1 MRQRSTIRHDNNMK
15 HQIISLSEH
24 NKILLEYK
32 AQNNILLRE
41 NVYYRD
47 VMKHLKEKI
56 KYRGNNRQLTF
67 IELYQIIDET
77 LEKRA

>member
-1 MRQRSTIRHDNNMK
+1 MSQKSTIRHDNNMK

-47 VMKHLKEKI
+47 VMKHLKDKI

-77 LEKRA
+77 LEKRT

>member
-1 MRQRSTIRHDNNMK
+1 MSQKSTIRHDNNMK

-47 VMKHLKEKI
+47 VMKHLKDKI

-77 LEKRA
+77 LEKRI